1 MFLISLHTMLIH
13 VLSRFIQP
21 PSIEELESRLTKRG
35 TETPDSL
42 AKRLASAQEA
52 FDYAKAEG
60 SYDLTVVNDSIDGA
74 YAKLEEFVL
83 AHWSHL
89 E

>member
-1 MFLISLHTMLIH
+1 MPDYTKLTIIYIC
-13 VLSRFIQP
+13 RFIQP
-21 PSIEELESRLTKRG
+21 PSIEELEKRLTNRG

-52 FDYAKAEG
+52 FDFAQKEG
-60 SYDLTVVNDSIDGA
+60 SYDIVIMNDNVETA
-74 YAKLEEFVL
+74 YLKLEEFVL
-83 AHWSHL
+83 ANWTHL